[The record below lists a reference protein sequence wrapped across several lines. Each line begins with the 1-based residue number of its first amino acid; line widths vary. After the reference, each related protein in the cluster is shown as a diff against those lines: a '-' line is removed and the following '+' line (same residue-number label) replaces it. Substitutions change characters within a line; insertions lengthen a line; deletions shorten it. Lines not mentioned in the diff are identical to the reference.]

1 MRVAR
6 LHAARDLR
14 LSTEPDPVPGDG
26 ETLIRVGAV
35 GLCGSDLHWWTD
47 GGVGETALDSPVV
60 PGHEAAGTVVG
71 GPWDGRVVAIDPAI
85 PCGRCARCLDGDPNL
100 CPAVRFA
107 GHGATDG
114 PLRELMTWP
123 TDRLHPLPA
132 SMDAVDGAMLEP
144 LGVAIHAV
152 DLAHVRLGATAAVV
166 GLGPIGLLAIQV
178 LRAAGAHRVVGVEP
192 LAHRRR
198 AAEDLGIDAVVDPQD
213 AAALADELG
222 DGADVVLEIAGED
235 DAIDTAVRPGPP
247 RRQGDAG
254 RDPEHQPQRV
264 PGRRGPAQ
272 GTEHAHG
279 APDEGGLPARH
290 RAGGRR
296 RRPARTAG
304 DRTLRARGRR
314 RGLRARRRAHGCQD
328 GGPARVLTAR
338 RARPAQASR
347 VILTCTSSDWV
358 PPPA

>member
-14 LSTEPDPVPGDG
+14 LSTEPDPVPAAG

-47 GGVGETALDSPVV
+47 GGVGETALTSPVV

-85 PCGRCARCLDGDPNL
+85 PCGRCARCLEGDPNL
-100 CPAVRFA
+100 CPTVRFA
-107 GHGATDG
+107 GHGGTDG

-123 TDRLHPLPA
+123 TDRLHLLPA

-144 LGVAIHAV
+144 LGVAVHAV
-152 DLAHVRLGATAAVV
+152 DLAHLRLGATAAVV
-166 GLGPIGLLAIQV
+166 GLGPIGLLAVQV

-198 AAEDLGIDAVVDPQD
+198 AAQDLGIDAVVAPAD
-213 AAALADELG
+213 AAELDLG

-235 DAIDTAVRPGPP
+235 AAIDTAVRLARPGARVMLAGIPSTSHSAFPAAVARRKGLSMLMVRRMKEVYP
-247 RRQGDAG
+247 RAIALAADGAVRLAPLVTARFGLDDA
-254 RDPEHQPQRV
+254 
-264 PGRRGPAQ
+264 AAAF
-272 GTEHAHG
+272 AHG
-279 APDEGGLPARH
+279 AAR
-290 RAGGRR
+290 
-296 RRPARTAG
+296 
-304 DRTLRARGRR
+304 
-314 RGLRARRRAHGCQD
+314 D
-328 GGPARVLTAR
+328 GVKT
-338 RARPAQASR
+338 
-347 VILTCTSSDWV
+347 VIV
-358 PPPA
+358 PEA

>member
-14 LSTEPDPVPGDG
+14 LSTEPDPVPVEG
-26 ETLIRVGAV
+26 ETLVRVGAV

-85 PCGRCARCLDGDPNL
+85 PCGRCSRCLDGDPNL
-100 CPAVRFA
+100 CPTVRFA

-114 PLRELMTWP
+114 PLRELMAWP
-123 TDRLHPLPA
+123 TDRLHLLPE

-152 DLAHVRLGATAAVV
+152 DLARVRLGATAAVV

-198 AAEDLGIDAVVDPQD
+198 AAEELGIDAVVDPAD
-213 AAALADELG
+213 AGTLDLG
-222 DGADVVLEIAGED
+222 DGADVVLEIAGDD
-235 DAIDTAVRPGPP
+235 DAIETAVRLARPGARVMLAGIPSTSHSAFP
-247 RRQGDAG
+247 AAVARRKGLSMLMVRRMKEVYARAIALAADGAVQLAPLVTARFGLDDAAAAF
-254 RDPEHQPQRV
+254 E
-264 PGRRGPAQ
+264 
-272 GTEHAHG
+272 HG
-279 APDEGGLPARH
+279 AA
-290 RAGGRR
+290 RAGVK
-296 RRPARTAG
+296 T
-304 DRTLRARGRR
+304 
-314 RGLRARRRAHGCQD
+314 
-328 GGPARVLTAR
+328 
-338 RARPAQASR
+338 
-347 VILTCTSSDWV
+347 VILPGS
-358 PPPA
+358 

>member
-47 GGVGETALDSPVV
+47 GGVGETALGSPVV

-123 TDRLHPLPA
+123 TDRLHLLPA

-213 AAALADELG
+213 AAALGGRAGRRRRRRPG
-222 DGADVVLEIAGED
+222 DRRRGRRDRHRGA
-235 DAIDTAVRPGPP
+235 PGPP
-247 RRQGDAG
+247 RRPGDAG
-254 RDPEHQPQRV
+254 RDPEHQPQRL

-272 GTEHAHG
+272 GAEHAHG

-296 RRPARTAG
+296 RRAG
-304 DRTLRARGRR
+304 WRR
-314 RGLRARRRAHGCQD
+314 
-328 GGPARVLTAR
+328 
-338 RARPAQASR
+338 
-347 VILTCTSSDWV
+347 W
-358 PPPA
+358 

>member
-6 LHAARDLR
+6 LHAAGDLR
-14 LSTEPDPVPGDG
+14 LSTEPDPVPAEG
-26 ETLIRVGAV
+26 ETLVSVGAV

-100 CPAVRFA
+100 CPTVRFA

-114 PLRELMTWP
+114 PLRELIAWP
-123 TDRLHPLPA
+123 TDRLHLLPA

-166 GLGPIGLLAIQV
+166 GLGPIGLLAVQV

-198 AAEDLGIDAVVDPQD
+198 AAEDLGIDAVVAPPDV
-213 AAALADELG
+213 AALGGELG

-235 DAIDTAVRPGPP
+235 DAIDTAVRLARPG
-247 RRQGDAG
+247 
-254 RDPEHQPQRV
+254 
-264 PGRRGPAQ
+264 
-272 GTEHAHG
+272 
-279 APDEGGLPARH
+279 
-290 RAGGRR
+290 
-296 RRPARTAG
+296 
-304 DRTLRARGRR
+304 
-314 RGLRARRRAHGCQD
+314 
-328 GGPARVLTAR
+328 ARVLLAGIPSTSHSAFPAAVARRKGLSMLMVRRMKEVYPRAIALVADGAVRLAPLVTAR
-338 RARPAQASR
+338 FGLQDAAAAFDHGAARAGVKT
-347 VILTCTSSDWV
+347 VIV
-358 PPPA
+358 PGA